1 MSNLEDLN
9 AAVAIAATQRSKP
22 NVNPLRMTD
31 AEFIDWMGDT
41 DAVINWFLRTTSQ
54 DEASF
59 PVIAE
64 RAKRFGY
71 NGAPLALTI

>member
-31 AEFIDWMGDT
+31 AEFIEWMGDT
-41 DAVINWFLRTTSQ
+41 TAFADWFLNTTEA

-59 PVIAE
+59 PVISE
-64 RAKRFGY
+64 RAKRLGFNVSY
-71 NGAPLALTI
+71 SNP